1 MLIREEL
8 PQEHAAIADV
18 TAKAFANMEHSDQT
32 EPAIIA
38 RLRETGALSLS
49 LVGIDRG
56 DIVGHAAFS
65 SVTIDEADQG
75 WFGLGPVSVR
85 PDRQRQGIGGL
96 LIRRGLSELRA
107 RGADGCVVLGDP
119 AYYQR
124 FGFENDEALRYVDA
138 PSQFFMRL
146 SFVDKVPAGRVRY
159 HPAFGGGSG
168 Q

>member
-56 DIVGHAAFS
+56 DVVGHAAFS

-107 RGADGCVVLGDP
+107 RGAGGCVVLGDP

-159 HPAFGGGSG
+159 HPAFGGDSG